1 MILKNLR
8 KTTSVFLNRLL
19 MNQKDIGD
27 QLKPIIGV
35 EKGTRITEV
44 LISHIKLAGDVIK
57 AARNRDDDLNNKID
71 LLFINSDLVAETL
84 TSLNSEVL
92 PFDITQDMFHVHN
105 QFVIDMTISRITM
118 DFLKEQQLYDAYYNE
133 LLMLSDS
140 IFNAL

>member
-1 MILKNLR
+1 
-8 KTTSVFLNRLL
+8 
-19 MNQKDIGD
+19 
-27 QLKPIIGV
+27 
-35 EKGTRITEV
+35 
-44 LISHIKLAGDVIK
+44 VIK